1 MPTIQSQLQQLQT
14 NLLPI
19 YPQNEARSL
28 AFWTLEYATN
38 YSRTQLLTHLNQQ
51 LSAKQLQTINDT
63 QEQLLQQKPIQ
74 YIIGLSPFCGLELNV
89 SPDVL
94 IPRPETEELVDWIR
108 QTITDIATPNSQLLL
123 LDIGTGSGCIAVAL
137 KHLFP
142 DISATATDIS
152 RRALAIAQL
161 NAQKYNQTI
170 QFICADIL
178 DTNQHSLFN
187 TYNIIVS
194 NPPYIGED
202 EKETLD
208 ANVLNHEPHIA
219 LFAPANN
226 VLLFYNA
233 ILLFAQQHLNP
244 NGWLFFEVHEQYAQN
259 VANLAEQYDFCNT
272 TIKKDINGKMR
283 MLRCGR

>member
-14 NLLPI
+14 ALLPL
-19 YPQNEARSL
+19 YPNTEARSL

-38 YSRTQLLTHLNQQ
+38 YSRTQLLTHLNEQ

-74 YIIGLSPFCGLELNV
+74 YIIGLSPFCGLELHV

-94 IPRPETEELVDWIR
+94 IPRPETEELVDWVR
-108 QTITDIATPNSQLLL
+108 QTITNLAAPNSQMSL

-137 KHLFP
+137 KHLFA
-142 DISATATDIS
+142 DIAVTATDIS
-152 RRALAIAQL
+152 RSALAIAQL
-161 NAQKYNQTI
+161 NAQKYHQTI

-178 DTNQHSLFN
+178 DANQYSLFN
-187 TYNIIVS
+187 TYDIIIS

-226 VLLFYNA
+226 VLLFYDA
-233 ILLFAQQHLNP
+233 ILLFTQQHLNP
-244 NGWLFFEVHEQYAQN
+244 NGWLFFEVHEQYAQDT
-259 VANLAEQYDFCNT
+259 ANLAEQYGFCNS
-272 TIKKDINGKMR
+272 TIKEDINGKMR